1 MIGSIRLY
9 GLGANFQ
16 KRPGKWVLFNPDYT
30 KGLVVPGNFGD
41 NFKNFDIITTPKL
54 Q

>member
-1 MIGSIRLY
+1 MLDINIFSL
-9 GLGANFQ
+9 FQ
-16 KRPGKWVLFNPDYT
+16 TQL
-30 KGLVVPGNFGD
+30 VPGNFGD